1 MYTNLLSVQ
10 RERFFRITSARWN
23 GSLRGHD
30 FVSQA
35 FVDKSIKIEA
45 TSSNILIHRIKL
57 PPLVTV
63 EFSSSVSPREA
74 NDKLIR
80 NFGQQSSKSHK
91 KFEQKNF
98 NIIKFRGPLGSIEIN
113 VQKMDKYGLTFF
125 KLSSEALSDQDLKFS
140 LEENYLEI
148 FIKKYAMN
156 KSLISCSRL
165 TDSHPFDS
173 QKLNQNLP
181 FAADQGAHKNTSI
194 SDSLLGTF
202 RSIFQN
208 AIEGVSIGFV
218 LYLELVGVGYKAII
232 HSAKSSEDSL
242 RQPSQFAG
250 MVQPSQL
257 AGMVQPSQFAG
268 MVHEER
274 AKNQIE
280 FKLGQS
286 HDIYFQLPSSIKA
299 FAIKPTLIGLYSIDK
314 AELNQI
320 AAEIRSIRPPEPYK
334 GKGIRFKD
342 EVIKNKVGKKK

>member
-1 MYTNLLSVQ
+1 MNLALI
-10 RERFFRITSARWN
+10 EFLIALAIGGGLLAGGWKL
-23 GSLRGHD
+23 GSDHEIA
-30 FVSQA
+30 SQA
-35 FVDKSIKIEA
+35 KAQKQVQDAVEA
-45 TSSNILIHRIKL
+45 ANTASAEAIAKL
-57 PPLVTV
+57 
-63 EFSSSVSPREA
+63 R
-74 NDKLIR
+74 
-80 NFGQQSSKSHK
+80 
-91 KFEQKNF
+91 
-98 NIIKFRGPLGSIEIN
+98 
-113 VQKMDKYGLTFF
+113 
-125 KLSSEALSDQDLKFS
+125 
-140 LEENYLEI
+140 
-148 FIKKYAMN
+148 
-156 KSLISCSRL
+156 
-165 TDSHPFDS
+165 PFDS

>member
-1 MYTNLLSVQ
+1 
-10 RERFFRITSARWN
+10 
-23 GSLRGHD
+23 
-30 FVSQA
+30 
-35 FVDKSIKIEA
+35 
-45 TSSNILIHRIKL
+45 
-57 PPLVTV
+57 
-63 EFSSSVSPREA
+63 
-74 NDKLIR
+74 
-80 NFGQQSSKSHK
+80 
-91 KFEQKNF
+91 
-98 NIIKFRGPLGSIEIN
+98 
-113 VQKMDKYGLTFF
+113 
-125 KLSSEALSDQDLKFS
+125 
-140 LEENYLEI
+140 
-148 FIKKYAMN
+148 MN
-156 KSLISCSRL
+156 KSLIPCSSL
-165 TDSHPFDS
+165 TDFRSLDGE
-173 QKLNQNLP
+173 KLNKNLR
-181 FAADQGAHKNTSI
+181 FVDRGAHKNTSI

-232 HSAKSSEDSL
+232 HSTKSSSF
-242 RQPSQFAG
+242 RQPSK
-250 MVQPSQL
+250 L
-257 AGMVQPSQFAG
+257 AG
-268 MVHEER
+268 HEEG